1 MEPRTLP
8 PRDRNRRHRDR
19 HCMWFAG
26 VCAAVLLGCA
36 SDHAPGAVA
45 ADPKHVAG
53 EPLRGPEPDARAA
66 LAQPEPDP
74 VGRQR
79 LDFDG
84 DGHID
89 REEFRNFF
97 ARVFHSVDG
106 DDDRVLRGAELAEL
120 PPEVVPRADRD
131 GSGTLDVDEYVG
143 LALAWFVRCDANA
156 DDVLGP
162 DEEQACSQ
170 AAAPKR

>member
-1 MEPRTLP
+1 MA
-8 PRDRNRRHRDR
+8 
-19 HCMWFAG
+19 FAG
-26 VCAAVLLGCA
+26 ACAIVLLGCA
-36 SDHAPGAVA
+36 SDHAPGAA
-45 ADPKHVAG
+45 SADPKHVAG
-53 EPLRGPEPDARAA
+53 EPLRRPELGARVA

-106 DDDRVLRGAELAEL
+106 DDDRVLRGAELTAL
-120 PPEVVPRADRD
+120 PPQVVPSADRD

>member
-1 MEPRTLP
+1 MKSRTALL
-8 PRDRNRRHRDR
+8 
-19 HCMWFAG
+19 AA
-26 VCAAVLLGCA
+26 VCAALLSGCA
-36 SDHAPGAVA
+36 SDRAPRAASEDPTRAV
-45 ADPKHVAG
+45 G
-53 EPLRGPEPDARAA
+53 EPVRGPEPGARVVDA
-66 LAQPEPDP
+66 QSVPDP
-74 VGRQR
+74 EGRQR

-97 ARVFHSVDG
+97 ARVFHSIDG

-120 PPEVVPRADRD
+120 RPDVVLRADRD
-131 GSGTLDVDEYVG
+131 GSGTLDAGEYVG
-143 LALAWFVRCDANA
+143 LALAWFVECDANA

-170 AAAPKR
+170 VTAPKR

>member
-1 MEPRTLP
+1 MA
-8 PRDRNRRHRDR
+8 
-19 HCMWFAG
+19 FAG
-26 VCAAVLLGCA
+26 ACAIVLLGCA
-36 SDHAPGAVA
+36 SDHAPGAA
-45 ADPKHVAG
+45 SADPKHVAG
-53 EPLRGPEPDARAA
+53 EPLRGPELGARVA

-106 DDDRVLRGAELAEL
+106 DDDRVLRGAELAAL
-120 PPEVVPRADRD
+120 PPQVVPSADRD

-170 AAAPKR
+170 AVAPKR